1 MRSLACFPVA
11 AAGRQTQA
19 ENGFW
24 HAACPTA
31 AHATHTAAA
40 FSTHQPRHVFA
51 ANVQQ
56 VGAGAAA
63 REALQSCVFGA
74 RWCGALHQ
82 HAALSA
88 PSSPFHNAMANNMR
102 SHRHSPPPPPLA
114 RAQQHTKKARQAAAA
129 PQRSAF
135 YSAAAPALCTG
146 SRAQHFTRIAFLRG
160 KVRSVLAGSDGGTSS
175 APYFRGLVDAAGRQM
190 RRGWVKRDRANTAA
204 VPRQSRH
211 TRS

>member
-1 MRSLACFPVA
+1 MRLLACFPAA
-11 AAGRQTQA
+11 AAGRQPQA
-19 ENGFW
+19 ENGFTR
-24 HAACPTA
+24 AACPTA

-56 VGAGAAA
+56 VGAA
-63 REALQSCVFGA
+63 REALQSCLFGA

-88 PSSPFHNAMANNMR
+88 PSSPFHNAMANTMR
-102 SHRHSPPPPPLA
+102 SNRHPPPSPPA

-175 APYFRGLVDAAGRQM
+175 AP
-190 RRGWVKRDRANTAA
+190 
-204 VPRQSRH
+204 
-211 TRS
+211 